1 MIINDEFYL
10 GIGVTICQRDRSL
23 KGKVV
28 HGAVIHNQLLLWY
41 LSANRYGILWD
52 ILKHHET
59 QRDGLQRG
67 NMPVLIDGTKYYS
80 AAEIAK
86 DLGISR
92 STFWRWRGLSEENLP
107 VGRRYRG
114 GKMVLFTEEEVEAI
128 RGFANR
134 LEPVQRA
141 SRDQMK
147 LFNGVR

>member
-1 MIINDEFYL
+1 MCRNLIQFTRTRKDSTWQGPPSVSPFQVSI
-10 GIGVTICQRDRSL
+10 
-23 KGKVV
+23 
-28 HGAVIHNQLLLWY
+28 IHNPLLLWY
-41 LSANRYGILWD
+41 LCTNRSGILWD
-52 ILKHHET
+52 VLKLDGT
-59 QRDGLQRG
+59 QRYGSQRG

-114 GKMVLFTEEEVEAI
+114 GKMVLFTEAEVEAI

-134 LEPVQRA
+134 LEPVQRS

-147 LFNGVR
+147 LFNGAR

>member
-1 MIINDEFYL
+1 MFVRLIQFTTTGKDSTWQGLPN
-10 GIGVTICQRDRSL
+10 VSL
-23 KGKVV
+23 FQVS
-28 HGAVIHNQLLLWY
+28 VIHNPLLFWYLWASHHGLLW
-41 LSANRYGILWD
+41 D
-52 ILKHHET
+52 VLKPDET
-59 QRDGLQRG
+59 QCYGLQRG

-134 LEPVQRA
+134 LEPVQRP

-147 LFNGVR
+147 LFNGAR

>member
-1 MIINDEFYL
+1 M
-10 GIGVTICQRDRSL
+10 
-23 KGKVV
+23 
-28 HGAVIHNQLLLWY
+28 
-41 LSANRYGILWD
+41 
-52 ILKHHET
+52 
-59 QRDGLQRG
+59 
-67 NMPVLIDGTKYYS
+67 LIEGTEYFS

-86 DLGISR
+86 KLGISR
-92 STFWRWRGLSEENLP
+92 STFWRWRGLSEENLR

-147 LFNGVR
+147 LFNGIR

>member
-1 MIINDEFYL
+1 MFRNLIQFTRTRKDSTWQGPPSVSPL
-10 GIGVTICQRDRSL
+10 QVS
-23 KGKVV
+23 
-28 HGAVIHNQLLLWY
+28 VIHNPLLLWY
-41 LSANRYGILWD
+41 LCTNRRGILWD
-52 ILKHHET
+52 VLKLDET
-59 QRDGLQRG
+59 QRYGSQRG

-114 GKMVLFTEEEVEAI
+114 GKMVLFTEEEVDAI

-134 LEPVQRA
+134 LEPVQRS

-147 LFNGVR
+147 LFNGAR